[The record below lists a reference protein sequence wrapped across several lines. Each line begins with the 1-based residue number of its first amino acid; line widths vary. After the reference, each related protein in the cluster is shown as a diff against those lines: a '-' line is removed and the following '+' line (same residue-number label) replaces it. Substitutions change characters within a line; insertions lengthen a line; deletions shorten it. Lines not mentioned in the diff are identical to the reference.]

1 MWAPQ
6 DLADATAAG
15 LGNSANADLL
25 SLLRNRIT
33 PVSSCSDNR
42 FCKKCC
48 DVCHGGGLGLAD
60 Y

>member
-1 MWAPQ
+1 MPCHVLNLLQCNDVGPQ

-33 PVSSCSDNR
+33 PVSRCFDNP
-42 FCKKCC
+42 FL
-48 DVCHGGGLGLAD
+48 HEML
-60 Y
+60 

>member
-33 PVSSCSDNR
+33 PVSRCFDNP
-42 FCKKCC
+42 FL
-48 DVCHGGGLGLAD
+48 HEML
-60 Y
+60 